1 MKRKLVCI
9 ILLSTIALTACTG
22 VQTENTESTESQT
35 QSETTESEAEVETKK
50 EKKIIKEVE
59 VRTEV
64 ENAEKILDIRDMPNP
79 ECFYE
84 DETYEYYFLKPMSE
98 YIFVSYEDGSSE
110 WIKEAFESGH
120 VELGDFRYLYKVD
133 IFIKAKNR
141 AVGAEPKV
149 VNIATRT
156 LKRNWIELGVFEE
169 TFYEEGK
176 YSYYYKNSPY
186 SPTRSE
192 CIFVYYDDG
201 TRENMRPALENG
213 RITLE
218 DLQAF
223 QFGGRKELNIEKVV
237 DLTVTGDATCAQ
249 EKEVV
254 CVDKKY
260 KFYLECAK
268 SPYIELYYKNGQ
280 KETLRDLMDAGELT
294 DDIMEELR
302 DWDIEGLKSER
313 IPSPVKEIQYSAC
326 DTPPKALDVKDVRGP
341 WLVYEDEK
349 YQYCLEFFGS
359 VYVYY
364 ENGQKDHILMTALS
378 KGYLTVFDMAKE
390 GIGCFVCEKNP
401 VEGAEP
407 KLFYI
412 VDSKIEAGATKAV
425 FYEDATY
432 TYSISDTNIA
442 HIYAYYTDGTRQP
455 IKEALKDGRI
465 TIADLDANG
474 IEYTKEA
481 K

>member
-1 MKRKLVCI
+1 MKRKLLCI
-9 ILLSTIALTACTG
+9 ILLSTIALTACTDAR
-22 VQTENTESTESQT
+22 TENDEGTVTESQ
-35 QSETTESEAEVETKK
+35 SETESESEAEPVKK
-50 EKKIIKEVE
+50 VIKEVI

-64 ENAEKILDIRDMPNP
+64 ENAETILDIKDMPNP

-110 WIKEAFESGH
+110 RIKEAFESGH

-141 AVGAEPKV
+141 EVGAEPKV

-156 LKRNWIELGVFEE
+156 LKRNRIDLGVFEE

-213 RITLE
+213 RITIE

-223 QFGGRKELNIEKVV
+223 QLGGRKKLNIEKVV
-237 DLTVTGDATCAQ
+237 DLTVTGDATCTQ
-249 EKEVV
+249 EKEIV
-254 CVDKKY
+254 CVDKQY
-260 KFYLECAK
+260 KFYLESAK

-294 DDIMEELR
+294 DEIMEELR

-313 IPSPVKEIQYSAC
+313 IPSPVKEILYSAC
-326 DTPPKALDVKDVRGP
+326 DIPPEALDVKDVKGP
-341 WLVYEDEK
+341 WLVHEDEK
-349 YQYCLEFFGS
+349 YQYYLEYSGS
-359 VYVYY
+359 VYVHY
-364 ENGQKDHILMTALS
+364 ENGLKDNIVMTALS

-412 VDSKIEAGATKAV
+412 VDSKIEAGATKAA

-442 HIYAYYTDGTRQP
+442 HVYAYYTDGTRQP
-455 IKEALKDGRI
+455 IAEALKDGRI
-465 TIADLDANG
+465 TIADLDANS